1 MEQDLEV
8 FQIKLGYRFNQVDL
22 LERALSHRSAGAD
35 HNERLEFLGDSV
47 VDLAIAEALFKQFPN
62 SPEGDLSAKR
72 SLLVCRESL
81 ADIARDLSLGD
92 FLKLG
97 EGTSKTGGHRLD
109 SILADA
115 YEALLGALYLD
126 AGWSYIVE
134 IVHLHFSSKFQQL
147 SEATSVRD
155 AKSRLQEWLQASKHP
170 LPTYELLDIDGP
182 GHAQRFRIRCQ
193 VDVLSGEF
201 IGEGSNRRKAEQM
214 AAQTVL
220 DVIEQD
226 DE

>member
-1 MEQDLEV
+1 MEQNLEA
-8 FQIKLGYRFNQVDL
+8 FQIKLGYRFSQVDL
-22 LERALSHRSAGAD
+22 LERALSHRSAGAN

-47 VDLAIAEALFKQFPN
+47 VDLAVAEALFKQFPD

-72 SLLVCRESL
+72 AVLVCKESL
-81 ADIARDLSLGD
+81 AEVARDLHLGD

-126 AGWSYIVE
+126 AGWNEIVE
-134 IVHLHFSSKFQQL
+134 IVQLHFSSKFQGL
-147 SEATSVRD
+147 SEMSSIRD
-155 AKSRLQEWLQASKHP
+155 AKSRLQEWLQASKHR
-170 LPTYELLDIDGP
+170 LPTYELMEIDGP
-182 GHAQRFRIRCQ
+182 GHAQRFRVRCQ

-214 AAQTVL
+214 AAQQVL
-220 DVIEQD
+220 DVIEQGN
-226 DE
+226 E